1 MRRPDA
7 TTWTAWGLAALL
19 LAFAVGPVIALIS
32 RGVLDTEV
40 LGGEL
45 RSAGAMAAVGATLR
59 TALGATF
66 IAVLLGVPVAFL
78 LERTNIAGRRLFGLA
93 FTSLIALPP
102 FILGMGWIQL
112 ASPSAGYLN
121 RLGGWIDIY
130 GAPGIAFV
138 NGTSGLPLVILAVQ
152 AALARVD
159 TSLEEAARMSGAGP
173 LRAIR
178 DATLPLVLPAI
189 VSGALLVFLSA
200 SAAFGVPY
208 MLGVAT
214 ATPMHVLTTRIY
226 THLLKGGASALAE
239 ASAASAILLVI
250 AMAALAGSAVAGRR
264 GHVRLTAGKGV
275 VVQRLDLGAYRWP
288 LTLAVAAL
296 VVVIVVMPLAA
307 VVVTSLLGNASLPIA
322 LESLTTS
329 HWHDVLWNHR
339 TVGAAAR
346 SFGLASAAAGA
357 VCVLG
362 LAIGITRS
370 RFSGRVAEQL
380 ALWPYAVPG
389 TVVAMALLT
398 AYSMDVR
405 FIAADRIAIVLSL
418 ANSSSMVMLAYVA
431 KYLAIGSRNVV
442 DGMRQLDPT
451 LAEAARLCGASPRR
465 AFVDVVL
472 PRLRGPL
479 AATFVL
485 TFLLCVTE
493 LTMSVLIA
501 PPGRDLLGTL
511 LFDLQSYADPASAS
525 VLACAVVVVV
535 VAGLALTSF
544 ASGPSKA

>member
-7 TTWTAWGLAALL
+7 TTWTAWTLAGLLV
-19 LAFAVGPVIALIS
+19 AFAVGPIVGLVS
-32 RGVLDTEV
+32 RGVVDANV
-40 LGGEL
+40 LLGEL
-45 RSAGAMAAVGATLR
+45 RSAGCLAAIWATARTSLGATLV
-59 TALGATF
+59 
-66 IAVLLGVPVAFL
+66 AVVLGVPLAFL
-78 LERTNIAGRRLFGLA
+78 LERTNLAGRRLFALA

-121 RLGGWIDIY
+121 RGGGWIDVY

-138 NGTSGLPLVILAVQ
+138 TGTSGLPLVILAVQ

-159 TSLEEAARMSGAGP
+159 SSLEEAARMSGASP

-214 ATPMHVLTTRIY
+214 AAPMHVLTTRIY
-226 THLLKGGASALAE
+226 THLLKGGASGLAE

-264 GHVRLTAGKGV
+264 GRVRLAAGKGV
-275 VVQRLDLGAYRWP
+275 VVQRLDLGRYRWP
-288 LTLAVAAL
+288 LSIAVGVVAL
-296 VVVIVVMPLAA
+296 VIVVLPLAA
-307 VVVTSLLGNASLPIA
+307 VVVTSLLANASLPIA
-322 LESLTTS
+322 FESFTTA
-329 HWHDVLWNHR
+329 HWHEVLLNHR
-339 TVGAAAR
+339 TVGAAVR
-346 SFGLASAAAGA
+346 SFALAGSAGIV

-362 LAIGITRS
+362 LAIGVTRA
-370 RFSGRVAEQL
+370 RFSGRAAEQL

-398 AYSMDVR
+398 VYSMDIR
-405 FIAADRIAIVLSL
+405 FILAERVAFVLAL
-418 ANSSSMVMLAYVA
+418 ANSLAMVLLAYVA

-442 DGMRQLDPT
+442 DGMSQLDPT

-472 PRLRGPL
+472 PRLRAPL
-479 AATFVL
+479 TATFVL

-525 VLACAVVVVV
+525 VLACAVVLVV
-535 VAGLALTSF
+535 VAGLAFTSL
-544 ASGPSKA
+544 APRSRA